1 MSLKVTTVSFKNSRT
16 LSVSVNLVVIIIWKD
31 F

>member
-16 LSVSVNLVVIIIWKD
+16 LSVD